1 MIGISLA
8 AGLFSLCGDMKCW
21 RSEDCK
27 NSRTCHL
34 SSLPLTPA
42 STESNINSKTIFS
55 FLSHNSPRKTAKEYP
70 LNTTERRI
78 YKQNWNTFN
87 LCLHSVWRNLLR
99 LRQSEYIQRRKGKD
113 FTIYFPVLS
122 FITFFIGSQ
131 TSLLRNVNTS
141 SSKIISF
148 GEHESSQYWGQ
159 SFRARLDQLCEY
171 FVSLFRIP
179 LLSCLTYFT
188 HIKIWTKIGKENVLD
203 EKWFSH
209 SEDCLI
215 LFHVGGA
222 GGLHQEED

>member
-1 MIGISLA
+1 MLKMVSNWKKIKLVERRISRPTFCDWNICKNKA

-55 FLSHNSPRKTAKEYP
+55 FLFHNSPRKTAKEYP

-78 YKQNWNTFN
+78 YKQDWNTFN
-87 LCLHSVWRNLLR
+87 LCLPSVWRNLLR

-122 FITFFIGSQ
+122 FITF
-131 TSLLRNVNTS
+131 LLVPRRVS
-141 SSKIISF
+141 S
-148 GEHESSQYWGQ
+148 EM
-159 SFRARLDQLCEY
+159 
-171 FVSLFRIP
+171 
-179 LLSCLTYFT
+179 
-188 HIKIWTKIGKENVLD
+188 
-203 EKWFSH
+203 
-209 SEDCLI
+209 
-215 LFHVGGA
+215 
-222 GGLHQEED
+222 